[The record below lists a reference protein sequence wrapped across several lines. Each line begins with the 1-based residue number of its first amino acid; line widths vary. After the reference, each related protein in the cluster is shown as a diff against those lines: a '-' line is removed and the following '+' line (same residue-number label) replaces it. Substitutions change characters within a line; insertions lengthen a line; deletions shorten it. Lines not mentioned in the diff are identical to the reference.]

1 MMEKKQARKCIK
13 KIVSPADGFTIIES
27 LVGILIASLL
37 LVAIAPVVTL
47 SVATRVQAKRTQ
59 LATQAARSLVD
70 ALRTQQMTANIS
82 GSCSGACVPVSTTTL
97 SSQSAP
103 TASGTLT
110 CTQSTTTPTPLIP
123 CTAPTAPSGTSLFCA
138 DFDGSNC
145 SLTSPVDVVVQA
157 FGYNMNATSSSYIP
171 YQLGIRVYS
180 VAAFNLNEQLS
191 RNNASGHNEYV
202 TQTTY
207 AGTGGTGTLTTP
219 IVEMTADI
227 ASVSSS
233 EPQYSNICSSM
244 STTNTTATCSQ

>member
-1 MMEKKQARKCIK
+1 MMEKKQARKCIR

-47 SVATRVQAKRTQ
+47 SVATRVQAKRVQ
-59 LATQAARSLVD
+59 LASQAAKSLVD

-145 SLTSPVDVVVQA
+145 SLTSPVDMVVQA
-157 FGYNMNATSSSYIP
+157 FGYNMNATSSSYTP
-171 YQLGIRVYS
+171 YQLGIRVYN
-180 VAAFNLNEQLS
+180 VAAFNLNTTLS
-191 RNNASGHNEYV
+191 SSN

-207 AGTGGTGTLTTP
+207 AGTGGTAKLTTP
-219 IVEMTADI
+219 VVQITADI
-227 ASVSSS
+227 ASVSNS
-233 EPQYSNICSSM
+233 EPQYSDICSSM
-244 STTNTTATCSQ
+244 YSSTTNTTATCSQ